1 MNFSFDIL
9 HNLFG
14 QTNPIV
20 IFLYIFFYE
29 VLCAIFWPTPSEA
42 PLLLYPRFSL
52 FTINFV
58 CALGKG
64 FGAYVVC
71 KGYDILEV
79 LLKRLHIAHFL
90 MISPRVRSLIL
101 KKGFWAYLLI
111 QSVPFMPMR
120 TGIYIYSFTAR
131 NSILVALGAFVG
143 TIIRNYLMFL
153 LVMLGYIS
161 FRKLYPG

>member
-9 HNLFG
+9 HNFFG

-42 PLLLYPRFSL
+42 PLLLYPKFSL
-52 FTINFV
+52 FAINVV

-64 FGAYVVC
+64 IGAYLVC

-79 LLKRLHIAHFL
+79 LFKRLHIDRFL
-90 MISPRVRSLIL
+90 MVSPRVQSLIL

-120 TGIYIYSFTAR
+120 TGIYIYSFTTR
-131 NSILVALGAFVG
+131 NGFFVAFGAFVG
-143 TIIRNYLMFL
+143 TIIRNYLMFF

-161 FRKLYPG
+161 LRKLYTG